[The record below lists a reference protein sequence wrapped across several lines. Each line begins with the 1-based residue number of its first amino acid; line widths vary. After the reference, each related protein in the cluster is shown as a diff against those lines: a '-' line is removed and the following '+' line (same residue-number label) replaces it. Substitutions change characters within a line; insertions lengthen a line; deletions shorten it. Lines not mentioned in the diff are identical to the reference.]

1 MAELNSQKRREVFA
15 DLMRLLSSNNETVSI
30 TKPDLRAVVDALD
43 TFLNDNA
50 STINSTIPQPG
61 RSALS
66 ASQKARILMLIIKQ
80 RFIEG
85 V

>member
-66 ASQKARILMLIIKQ
+66 VSQKARILMLIIKQ